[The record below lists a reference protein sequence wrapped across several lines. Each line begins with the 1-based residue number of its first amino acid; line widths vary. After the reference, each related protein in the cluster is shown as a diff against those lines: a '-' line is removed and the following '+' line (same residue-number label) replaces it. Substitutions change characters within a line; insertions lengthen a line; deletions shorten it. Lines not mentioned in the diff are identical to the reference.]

1 MTAYK
6 TFILTLNSIGF
17 GSVMVSFRKSS
28 EENEYPFLAHQSFN
42 FALISLADIREC
54 FVMTTENG
62 DDLKLLFAVF
72 KDDFLLLLEKSE
84 GTVHASIDTVIYS
97 LRSECEISKT
107 QDNVLRVQI
116 KSKQKPN
123 PAATLVK
130 SPNSLAGYKYWSLS
144 ILFSSTEDATEIC
157 NLMRI
162 SQKQIIK
169 HIFDPKLEEEKE
181 LV

>member
-1 MTAYK
+1 
-6 TFILTLNSIGF
+6 
-17 GSVMVSFRKSS
+17 
-28 EENEYPFLAHQSFN
+28 
-42 FALISLADIREC
+42 
-54 FVMTTENG
+54 
-62 DDLKLLFAVF
+62 
-72 KDDFLLLLEKSE
+72 
-84 GTVHASIDTVIYS
+84 
-97 LRSECEISKT
+97 
-107 QDNVLRVQI
+107 VLRVQI